1 MQIRNLKYFAT
12 LSLGIALTVWVAG
25 CGCNVNCVAQASIAL
40 AGSLEANSG
49 SEPSDATTI
58 ADPPECTSFQPSPS
72 TEDYLMFID
81 ITQSMAGFTA
91 GAVYREFDEVMDDV
105 SSALGLS
112 RVVLFGKS
120 GALFQESAASFVLHD
135 EAVYTGENNPDYCL
149 WDFALNWDGDKPIVY
164 LTDGVQSAES
174 IGAPGPSV
182 DALKKWLEKG
192 HHVGI
197 MAFRGKFSGRLWSE
211 QAGNWIGVVSEDFVS
226 EASEKRRPFYLFV
239 LASDEDELEDVFE
252 QLDNTLRQ
260 DGAALKPQYGTSL
273 TTVQFGERERAC
285 NLRSTMPYFM
295 AETSSRWTWVDDQ
308 RIPAFKT
315 DPGTEIGTWVCD
327 DLENAPSGPSASG
340 SVEFKYWE
348 WDRNA
353 RAFGGPKNNPQGAKF
368 NLEENTLRGTLGSN
382 FPGTPTRH
390 TFWALEVSG
399 ERGPMRPDL
408 RALSTFSDATL
419 DAADKTYRFD
429 WLIANLAAADFE
441 RRPPTASLYMTVK
454 H

>member
-1 MQIRNLKYFAT
+1 VQIRNLKYFAT

-72 TEDYLMFID
+72 TEDALMFID

-105 SSALGLS
+105 SGALGLS
-112 RVVLFGKS
+112 RVVEFGRK
-120 GALFQESAASFVLHD
+120 GAALFTEGAVVRSLHSEAAYSGL
-135 EAVYTGENNPDYCL
+135 NNPDYCL
-149 WDFALNWDGDKPIVY
+149 FDFALNWDGDKPIIY
-164 LTDGVQSAES
+164 LTDGVQSAKS
-174 IGAPGPSV
+174 ISASGPSV
-182 DALKKWLEKG
+182 AALTKWLERG

-211 QAGNWIGVVSEDFVS
+211 RAQDWIGPVREDSET
-226 EASEKRRPFYLFV
+226 RRPFYLFV
-239 LASDEDELEDVFE
+239 LASDEAELEDVFE
-252 QLDNTLRQ
+252 QLDSTLRQ

-273 TTVQFGERERAC
+273 TTVQFGERERTC
-285 NLRSTMPYFM
+285 NLTTTIPYF
-295 AETSSRWTWVDDQ
+295 TNDPPSRWTWVEDLK
-308 RIPAFKT
+308 IATFAVT
-315 DPGTEIGTWVCD
+315 DTTEIARWECD
-327 DLENAPSGPSASG
+327 ELVNAPSDPSVRRGG
-340 SVEFKYWE
+340 SVEFTYRE
-348 WDRNA
+348 WDRA
-353 RAFGGPKNNPQGAKF
+353 ASAFGDPIGNPLGAAF
-368 NLEENTLRGTLGSN
+368 SFQRGTLTGKIGN
-382 FPGTPTRH
+382 DPLIQPY
-390 TFWALEVSG
+390 TFWALEISG

-429 WLIANLAAADFE
+429 SLIENLAAADFE
-441 RRPPTASLYMTVK
+441 HQRPTATVYLTVK
-454 H
+454 GF